1 MGNHG
6 NRLMDLQE
14 LRIKIDSI
22 DRGIVRLLNDRYEVV
37 KQVGEWKR
45 ERGEPIYVPEREKA
59 LLEKL
64 ETINRGPMPNSTL
77 RAVYREIMS
86 GALRLEN
93 PLKVAFF
100 GPEATFTHLAAKM
113 KFGHGVEYLSKS
125 TIADVF
131 HAVESGKC
139 DYGCVPVENSTEGV
153 VNYTLDMLMD
163 SSVKICAEINM
174 RIQQCLLSNTE
185 KSKIKVVYSHAQSLG
200 QCRNWLTEHLP
211 GVETIAVVSNS
222 RAADLAAREEGAA
235 AIGSEL
241 AAEVYG
247 LKIVEKGIQ
256 DNPNNT
262 TRFLVTGT
270 QEVKPSGQDKTS
282 ICFAIKDRVGA
293 LYDCLLPFKHA
304 GVTLTMIES
313 RPSKRRNWEYLF
325 FIDML
330 GHATD
335 PEIAE
340 ALKELNTLAHS
351 LKVLGSYPCA
361 IPLE

>member
-1 MGNHG
+1 
-6 NRLMDLQE
+6 MDLQE

-113 KFGHGVEYLSKS
+113 KFGHGVEYISKS

-131 HAVESGKC
+131 HAVEAGKC

-174 RIQQCLLSNTE
+174 RIQQCLLSNAE

-335 PEIAE
+335 PEIAA

>member
-1 MGNHG
+1 
-6 NRLMDLQE
+6 MDLQE

-113 KFGHGVEYLSKS
+113 KFGHGVEYISKS

-131 HAVESGKC
+131 HAVEAGKC

-174 RIQQCLLSNTE
+174 RIQQCLLSNAE

-335 PEIAE
+335 PEIAA
-340 ALKELNTLAHS
+340 ALKEVNTLAHS

>member
-1 MGNHG
+1 
-6 NRLMDLQE
+6 MDLQE

-64 ETINRGPMPNSTL
+64 ETLNWGPMPNSTL

-113 KFGHGVEYLSKS
+113 KFGHGVDYISKG

-174 RIQQCLLSNTE
+174 RIQQCLLSNAE
-185 KSKIKVVYSHAQSLG
+185 RSKIKVVYSHAQSLG
-200 QCRNWLTEHLP
+200 QCRNWLAEHLP
-211 GVETIAVVSNS
+211 GVETVSVVSNS
-222 RAADLAAREEGAA
+222 RAADLASREEGAA

-241 AAEVYG
+241 AADAYG

-270 QEVKPSGQDKTS
+270 QEVKPSGKDKTS

-325 FIDML
+325 FVDML
-330 GHATD
+330 GHATN
-335 PEIAE
+335 PEIAA
-340 ALKELNTLAHS
+340 ALGELNTLAHS

>member
-1 MGNHG
+1 
-6 NRLMDLQE
+6 MDLQE

-22 DRGIVRLLNDRYEVV
+22 DREIVRLLNERYEVV
-37 KQVGEWKR
+37 KEVGEWKR
-45 ERGEPIYVPEREKA
+45 ERGEPFYVPEREKA

-64 ETINRGPMPNSTL
+64 ENLNRGPMPNSTL
-77 RAVYREIMS
+77 RAVYREILS

-113 KFGHGVEYLSKS
+113 KFGHGIEYISRS

-131 HAVESGKC
+131 HDVEAGKS

-153 VNYTLDMLMD
+153 VNYTLDMLVD

-174 RIQQCLLSNTE
+174 RIQQCLLSNVD
-185 KSKIKVVYSHAQSLG
+185 KPQIKVVYSHAQSLG
-200 QCRNWLTEHLP
+200 QCRNWLTQNLP
-211 GVETIAVVSNS
+211 GVETVAVVSNS
-222 RAADLAAREEGAA
+222 RAAYLAAHEDGAA

-270 QEVKPSGQDKTS
+270 QDVKPSGQDKTS

-325 FIDML
+325 FVDML

-335 PEIAE
+335 PGIAS
-340 ALKELNTLAHS
+340 ALDELNSLAHS
-351 LKVLGSYPCA
+351 LKILGSYPCA

>member
-1 MGNHG
+1 
-6 NRLMDLQE
+6 MDLQE

-153 VNYTLDMLMD
+153 VTSTLDRIFGSTL
-163 SSVKICAEINM
+163 KICSEVYLPIHHHLAGQGTLE
-174 RIQQCLLSNTE
+174 T
-185 KSKIKVVYSHAQSLG
+185 IKKVYSHPQVLG
-200 QCRNWLTEHLP
+200 QCRNFLHEHCHQAEIIESSSTAQAAKTALAEGPESAALCGKIALELTGLP
-211 GVETIAVVSNS
+211 TIMANVEDSA
-222 RAADLAAREEGAA
+222 
-235 AIGSEL
+235 
-241 AAEVYG
+241 Y
-247 LKIVEKGIQ
+247 
-256 DNPNNT
+256 NT
-262 TRFLVTGT
+262 TRFLIIGRQQPEPTGN
-270 QEVKPSGQDKTS
+270 DKTS
-282 ICFAIKDRVGA
+282 LCLGMPDKVGA
-293 LYDCLLPFKHA
+293 LYSALEPFKKA
-304 GVTLTMIES
+304 KISLTMIES
-313 RPSKRRNWEYLF
+313 RPSKVESFSYSF
-325 FIDML
+325 FADII
-330 GHATD
+330 GHKKD
-335 PEIAE
+335 PEVKQALQE
-340 ALKELNTLAHS
+340 AQAICS
-351 LKVLGSYPCA
+351 FVKVLGSYPRGND
-361 IPLE
+361 

>member
-1 MGNHG
+1 
-6 NRLMDLQE
+6 MDLQE

-174 RIQQCLLSNTE
+174 RIQQCLLSNAE

-282 ICFAIKDRVGA
+282 ICFAIKDRVGV
-293 LYDCLLPFKHA
+293 LYDALLPFKNE
-304 GVTLTMIES
+304 GITLTMIES
-313 RPSKRRNWEYLF
+313 RPSKVQNWEYYF
-325 FIDML
+325 FIDLL
-330 GHATD
+330 GHIEDEKVKRAIEYLRPQTQ
-335 PEIAE
+335 
-340 ALKELNTLAHS
+340 ALR
-351 LKVLGSYPCA
+351 VLGSYPCGDEA
-361 IPLE
+361 I